1 MKLHIIGGSG
11 SGKSYLS
18 ALLSRKL
25 NIPHYELDDIFWDNE
40 ADVYGVKAPEEE
52 RDLKLKEIVSRESW
66 IIEGVYRAW
75 VGPSLLAADKVIV
88 LMTPLSVQEERIC
101 KRHEERVSGAAVS
114 NKRETIESVRE
125 LIEWNRDYNLVKL
138 PRFIESCEYKDKLIT
153 VNNNL
158 DILELLAVQTE

>member
-11 SGKSYLS
+11 SGKSYIS

-52 RDLKLKEIVSRESW
+52 RDRKLKEIVSRESW

-75 VGPSLLAADKVIV
+75 VGPSLLAADNVIV
-88 LMTPLSVQEERIC
+88 LMPPLSVQEERIC

-138 PRFIESCEYKDKLIT
+138 PRFIESSEYKDKLIT